1 MFYNMFL
8 HFLLLNLYKNPTVTF
23 IRGTKESHCCSM
35 RLFNIIIDVYIIN

>member
-23 IRGTKESHCCSM
+23 IRGTK
-35 RLFNIIIDVYIIN
+35 RVAWLFNATL